1 LDRHR
6 LPWITRLVASVC
18 IAMAISITHAEDV
31 ERTPLPPNHP
41 LVGLWRFDVPNTRC
55 REIYELRAN
64 GTTRITSG
72 AQAIESDFRISAGPS
87 PKGFYEWIDK
97 VTKDNGKPD
106 CSGERATVGEVT
118 TNFIVVHPS
127 GRHFQLCEDEDTET
141 CVGPFIRQDGG

>member
-1 LDRHR
+1 MDRHR

-106 CSGERATVGEVT
+106 CSGERATVGE
-118 TNFIVVHPS
+118 
-127 GRHFQLCEDEDTET
+127 
-141 CVGPFIRQDGG
+141 

>member
-1 LDRHR
+1 LNRSALPRIAR
-6 LPWITRLVASVC
+6 LAASVF
-18 IAMAISITHAEDV
+18 IAMSMSIAHAEDL

-41 LVGLWRFDVPNTRC
+41 LAGRWRFDVPNTRC
-55 REIYELRAN
+55 HEIYELRAN

-97 VTKDNGKPD
+97 VTQDNGKPD

-127 GRHFQLCEDEDTET
+127 GRHFLLCEDEDTET
-141 CVGPFIRQDGG
+141 CVGPFIRQDG